1 MSGLRRICRMY
12 GSMEIQGVMYVWDYA
27 KEGPVKKSE
36 QTKEEWAAS
45 EKRKYE
51 LIKEQMSAE
60 DDVEKSSF

>member
-27 KEGPVKKSE
+27 KEKPVKKSE

-51 LIKEQMSAE
+51 LIKDGQAE
-60 DDVEKSSF
+60 ETQNEKPF